1 MKIAAIYARVSG
13 DQQRESNTIASQTA
27 ALTDFAQS
35 NGFRVAEDMV
45 IEDDGF
51 PGAIL
56 ERPGLER
63 IRDLAAEGSIEA
75 VLVHSPDR
83 LSRKYA
89 YQVLIIEE
97 LARNGV
103 ECRFI
108 KAPSQD
114 TPEDR
119 LVVQFQ
125 GMIAEYERAQILERS
140 RRGKRHRALRG
151 EVSILSGAPYG
162 YRYHK
167 KTAESDAWY
176 EVIEPQASVVRDIY
190 RYHTV
195 DHMSIGAIVHTLN
208 ERAVPTRKGGARWE
222 RSVVWAILRNPAY
235 KGKAS
240 YGKTRTAPRQRVTRP
255 IRQRGGIAKRNS
267 ANHER
272 PRQEWIEIPVPSIIS
287 ETTFALAEE
296 KLAQNKLWSKR
307 HTRTPSLLQGL
318 VSCSKCGY
326 AFYRTSTRTST
337 RKIFYLRCLGSD
349 AWRHFNGPVC
359 DNRPV
364 RQDLL
369 DEVVWTEVIRLL
381 EDPALIEVE
390 IARRL
395 ETARRSDPSQ
405 RREQELDRNLARI
418 RKAIDR
424 LLQAYQEDLITIDEL
439 RARMPALRRQEKAVD
454 AEWQSVIDQAREK
467 EVWLK
472 LTETL
477 TSFLALLRESAETMD
492 VAERQRIVRLLVKD
506 VLVGDDAITIR
517 HSIPIPKTPQKNGQ
531 NGSGLDSGRNK
542 AGNYLLRSG
551 SDHPTLGCASDRP
564 VHGALFEHPRFQ
576 PLVDHAPYDAVL
588 DPQVEEGP
596 QVGVRDR
603 VEVRLHIRIDHPPLA
618 LLDDAR
624 PKGLEGIVSRAP
636 GPEAVRAR

>member
-1 MKIAAIYARVSG
+1 M
-13 DQQRESNTIASQTA
+13 
-27 ALTDFAQS
+27 
-35 NGFRVAEDMV
+35 
-45 IEDDGF
+45 
-51 PGAIL
+51 
-56 ERPGLER
+56 
-63 IRDLAAEGSIEA
+63 
-75 VLVHSPDR
+75 
-83 LSRKYA
+83 
-89 YQVLIIEE
+89 
-97 LARNGV
+97 
-103 ECRFI
+103 
-108 KAPSQD
+108 
-114 TPEDR
+114 
-119 LVVQFQ
+119 
-125 GMIAEYERAQILERS
+125 
-140 RRGKRHRALRG
+140 
-151 EVSILSGAPYG
+151 
-162 YRYHK
+162 
-167 KTAESDAWY
+167 
-176 EVIEPQASVVRDIY
+176 VRDIY

-208 ERAVPTRKGGARWE
+208 ERAVPTRKGGARWG

-272 PRQEWIEIPVPSIIS
+272 PRKEWIEIPVPPIIS
-287 ETTFALAEE
+287 ETTFALAGE

-326 AFYRTSTRTST
+326 AYYRTSTRTST

-369 DEVVWTEVIRLL
+369 DEVVWTEVIRLR

-395 ETARRSDPSQ
+395 ETARQSDPTQ

-424 LLQAYQEDLITIDEL
+424 LLQAYQEDSITIDEL

-454 AEWQSVIDQAREK
+454 VEWQSVIDQAREK

-477 TSFLALLRESAETMD
+477 TSFLALLRESAKTMD
-492 VAERQRIVRLLVKD
+492 IAERQRIVRLLVKD
-506 VLVGDDAITIR
+506 ILVGDDAITIR

-531 NGSGLDSGRNK
+531 TGSGLDSGKNK
-542 AGNYLLRSG
+542 TGNYLLRSG
-551 SDHPTLGCASDRP
+551 SNHAVAVEPA
-564 VHGALFEHPRFQ
+564 VHCRAF
-576 PLVDHAPYDAVL
+576 DAVNWL
-588 DPQVEEGP
+588 VAEYRQKLAREHVIDAATRRRLVPGMAFHLPGIRYEVSKRRHRIGP
-596 QVGVRDR
+596 VGLFHFSVL
-603 VEVRLHIRIDHPPLA
+603 VGLSVTAPCTG
-618 LLDDAR
+618 LLDTHQIHSSER
-624 PKGLEGIVSRAP
+624 MAP
-636 GPEAVRAR
+636 